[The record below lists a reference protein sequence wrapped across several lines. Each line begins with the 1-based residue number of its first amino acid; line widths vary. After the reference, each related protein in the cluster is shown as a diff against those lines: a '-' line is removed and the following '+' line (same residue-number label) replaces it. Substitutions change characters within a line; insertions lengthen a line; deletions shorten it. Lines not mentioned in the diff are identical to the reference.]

1 MNNIFDFATS
11 ELSQDAFICWCVN
24 WINDDSKPA
33 LKGLSVRL
41 LQKFAGV
48 DKVESVKVCRQFSR
62 DVTPDDKKI
71 AVKIDV
77 LLVVNRKIAVIVED
91 KVFSG
96 EHDNQIQ
103 RYVEGIRYLADHAE
117 AVDDLYGIQE
127 IRTVFLK
134 TGFMYDIDKTV
145 HADVVVDAT
154 TFKGILELF
163 KGESE
168 ILDSYIEYLDG
179 LQRWY
184 DEHGNYKNVQ
194 PESFWN
200 WNIARDQIAQ
210 YKLMRYIFPEDM
222 WDGHSS
228 KYMVDHGSS
237 YGQPWTEMDIFGNK
251 YNDSEDSYYIF
262 WRIDTDKDGPY
273 ISLRFYEDFNKK
285 DEQRKVRHRDLY
297 DRLSGIL
304 SHIVTENR
312 ERLNFEWDD
321 LYPGYRGN
329 YKESSLIHF
338 KLKDKLREWDKSGE
352 KVCGA
357 IRELTELFLAHIAE
371 IHI

>member
-24 WINDDSKPA
+24 WINDDSRPA
-33 LKGLSVRL
+33 LRELSVRL

-48 DKVESVKVCRQFSR
+48 DRVESVKVYRQFS
-62 DVTPDDKKI
+62 DVTPDDKKL

-77 LLVVNRKIAVIVED
+77 LLVVNREIAVIVED

-103 RYVEGIRYLADHAE
+103 RYVEGLRYLAEHAE
-117 AVDDLYGIQE
+117 AGDDLYGIQE

-134 TGFMYDIDKTV
+134 KGHMYDIDKTV
-145 HADVVVDAT
+145 QADVMVDGKE
-154 TFKGILELF
+154 FIKILEPF

-168 ILDSYIEYLDG
+168 ILDSYIENLES
-179 LQRWY
+179 LQSWY

-194 PESFWN
+194 SESFWD
-200 WNIARDQIAQ
+200 WNIAKHHIAQ
-210 YKLMRYIFPEDM
+210 YNLMRYIFPEDM
-222 WDGHSS
+222 WDGYSS
-228 KYMVDHGSS
+228 NYMVDHGSS

-262 WRIDTDKDGPY
+262 WRIDTNKKGPY
-273 ISLRFYEDFNKK
+273 ISLRFYERFNKK
-285 DEQRKVRHRDLY
+285 DEPKMKRHRKSYEYFSD
-297 DRLSGIL
+297 IL
-304 SHIVTENR
+304 HQIIADNGEIPN
-312 ERLNFEWDD
+312 LKWKNI
-321 LYPGYRGN
+321 YPGYRGN
-329 YKESSLIHF
+329 CNESSLIHF
-338 KLKDKLREWDKSGE
+338 NLKDKLREWDKYGE
-352 KVCGA
+352 EVSNA
-357 IRELTELFLAHIAE
+357 VRELTKLFLEQITD